1 MGFKALVGEQ
11 AGRTSLKPRL
21 RAGQALGWGPRSG
34 LFPAAPHRAS
44 GLEGAGVR
52 GGAKGRICIWK
63 PGGHSWVRSGT
74 PESVKGLPKWS

>member
-44 GLEGAGVR
+44 GLEGAGL
-52 GGAKGRICIWK
+52 GA
-63 PGGHSWVRSGT
+63 
-74 PESVKGLPKWS
+74 EPKAGSAYGNQEVIAG